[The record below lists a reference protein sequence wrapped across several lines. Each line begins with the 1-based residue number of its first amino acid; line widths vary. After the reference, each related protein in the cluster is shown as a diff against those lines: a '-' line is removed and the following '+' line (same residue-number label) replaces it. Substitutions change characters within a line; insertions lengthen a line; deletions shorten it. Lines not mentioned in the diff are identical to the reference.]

1 MSRTVTNGHSEAHMK
16 GISTKAVHVGQDP
29 DPSFGDVIPPIHL
42 SSTFAQSAP
51 GEHQGFDYS
60 RAGNPTRARYEACL
74 AALEN
79 GDHAFAFASGLA
91 ASDAVIRTLQP
102 GDHVLCSYDVYG
114 GTFRLF
120 ERILKNQNIEFSFT
134 DLTDFAALEHA
145 VQSNTRFIWIET
157 PTNPLLKIVDIRTTA
172 EFAKS
177 RSIKLAVDNTFAT
190 PVFQRPLELGA
201 AVVIHSVTKYLNG
214 HSDIIGGAVIC
225 NDAELAEQV
234 GFIQFAA
241 GAVQAPFD
249 CYLAHRGIKTLA
261 VRMQCHQAS
270 ALQIAEFLEGH
281 AKVETVLYPG
291 LPSHPQHELASAQ
304 MDGYS
309 GMLSFYLKGDLDD
322 ATQVLKDTRL
332 FSLAESLGGVE
343 SLIEHPAIMTHAS
356 LSAEVRESLGIADS
370 LIRLSV
376 GIEDVDDLIEDLDRA
391 LG

>member
-1 MSRTVTNGHSEAHMK
+1 MK

-29 DPSFGDVIPPIHL
+29 DPSFGDVIPPLHL

-51 GEHQGFDYS
+51 GEHKGFDYS
-60 RAGNPTRARYEACL
+60 RAGNPTRQRYEACL

-79 GDHAFAFASGLA
+79 GSHAFAFASGLA

-120 ERILKNQNIEFSFT
+120 ERILKNQQIEFSFT
-134 DLTDFAALEHA
+134 DLTDFAALERS
-145 VQSNTRFIWIET
+145 VQPNTKYIWLET
-157 PTNPLLKIVDIRTTA
+157 PTNPLLKIVDIKEIA
-172 EFAKS
+172 GFAGSKG
-177 RSIKLAVDNTFAT
+177 IKLAVDNTFAT

-201 AVVIHSVTKYLNG
+201 DVVIHSVTKYLNG

-225 NDAELAEQV
+225 NDGELAEQV

-261 VRMQCHQAS
+261 LRMQCHQAS
-270 ALQIAEFLEGH
+270 AMKIAEFLENH
-281 AKVETVLYPG
+281 ARVESVLYPG
-291 LPSHPQHELASAQ
+291 LPSHPQHALASRQ

-309 GMLSFYLKGDLDD
+309 GMLSFYLKGDLED
-322 ATQVLKDTRL
+322 ATRLLQSTQL

-356 LSAEVRESLGIADS
+356 LPADVRENLGIADS
-370 LIRLSV
+370 MIRLSV
-376 GIEDVDDLIEDLDRA
+376 GIEDVEDLIDDLDRA
-391 LG
+391 LK

>member
-1 MSRTVTNGHSEAHMK
+1 MK
-16 GISTKAVHVGQDP
+16 GISTRAVHVGQDP

-51 GEHQGFDYS
+51 GEHKGFDYS

-79 GDHAFAFASGLA
+79 GQHAFAFASGLA
-91 ASDAVIRTLQP
+91 ASDAVIRTLRP

-134 DLTDFAALEHA
+134 DLTEFSALERA
-145 VQSNTRFIWIET
+145 IQSNTKIIWIET
-157 PTNPLLKIVDIRTTA
+157 PANPLLKIVDIQKIA
-172 EFAKS
+172 AFAKTKS
-177 RSIKLAVDNTFAT
+177 VRLVVDNTFAT
-190 PVFQRPLELGA
+190 PVFQRPLEMGA
-201 AVVIHSVTKYLNG
+201 DVVIHSVTKYLNG

-261 VRMQCHQAS
+261 LRMQCHQAS
-270 ALQIAEFLEGH
+270 AMKIADYLEGH
-281 AKVETVLYPG
+281 AKVESVLYPG
-291 LPSHPQHELASAQ
+291 LPSHPQHELASTQ

-309 GMLSFYLKGDLDD
+309 GMLSFYLKGNLED
-322 ATQVLKDTRL
+322 ATRLLQSTAL

-343 SLIEHPAIMTHAS
+343 SLIEHPALMTHAS
-356 LSAEVRESLGIADS
+356 LPAEVRESLGIADS
-370 LIRLSV
+370 MIRLSV
-376 GIEDVDDLIEDLDRA
+376 GIEDVDDLIEDLEQA

>member
-1 MSRTVTNGHSEAHMK
+1 MK

-29 DPSFGDVIPPIHL
+29 DPSFGDVIPPLHL

-51 GEHQGFDYS
+51 GEHKGFDYS
-60 RAGNPTRARYEACL
+60 RAGNPTRQRYESCL

-79 GDHAFAFASGLA
+79 GEHAFAFASGLA
-91 ASDAVIRTLQP
+91 ATDAIIRTLRP

-120 ERILKNQNIEFSFT
+120 ERILKNQNIEFSFA
-134 DLTDFAALEHA
+134 DLADLAAMEQA
-145 VQSNTRFIWIET
+145 VRVNTKFIWIET
-157 PTNPLLKIVDIRTTA
+157 PTNPLLKIADIRQIA
-172 EFAKS
+172 DFARS
-177 RSIKLAVDNTFAT
+177 NSIKLAVDNTFAT

-201 AVVIHSVTKYLNG
+201 DLVMHSVTKYLNG
-214 HSDIIGGAVIC
+214 HSDIIGGAVITS
-225 NDAELAEQV
+225 DAELAEQI

-261 VRMQCHQAS
+261 LRMQCHQAS
-270 ALQIAEFLEGH
+270 AMRIAQFLEGH
-281 AKVETVLYPG
+281 SGVESVLYPG
-291 LPSHPQHELASAQ
+291 LPSHPQHALASAQ

-309 GMLSFYLKGDLDD
+309 GMLSFYLHGNLED
-322 ATQVLKDTRL
+322 ASRVLQSTTL

-356 LSAEVRESLGIADS
+356 LPAGVRKDLGIEDS

-376 GIEDVDDLIEDLDRA
+376 GIEDVDDLIEDLDQA
-391 LG
+391 LA

>member
-1 MSRTVTNGHSEAHMK
+1 MK

-29 DPSFGDVIPPIHL
+29 DPSFGDVIPPLHL

-51 GEHQGFDYS
+51 GEHKGFDYS
-60 RAGNPTRARYEACL
+60 RAGNPTRQRYESCL

-79 GDHAFAFASGLA
+79 GKHGFAFASGLA
-91 ASDAVIRTLQP
+91 ATDAIIRTLSP

-134 DLTDFAALEHA
+134 DLADLAALDQA
-145 VQSNTRFIWIET
+145 VQTNTKFIWIET
-157 PTNPLLKIVDIRTTA
+157 PTNPLLKISDIRQIA
-172 EFAKS
+172 DFARSK
-177 RSIKLAVDNTFAT
+177 SIKLAVDNTFAT

-201 AVVIHSVTKYLNG
+201 DLVMHSVTKYLNG
-214 HSDIIGGAVIC
+214 HSDVIGGAVITS
-225 NDAELAEQV
+225 DAELAEQI

-261 VRMQCHQAS
+261 LRMQCHQAS
-270 ALQIAEFLEGH
+270 AMRVAQYLENH
-281 AKVETVLYPG
+281 ARVESVLYPG
-291 LPSHPQHELASAQ
+291 LPSHPQHQLASAQ

-309 GMLSFYLKGDLDD
+309 GMLSFYLKGNLED
-322 ATQVLKDTRL
+322 ASRVLQSTKL
-332 FSLAESLGGVE
+332 FALAESLGGVE

-356 LSAEVRESLGIADS
+356 LPADVRRDLGIEDS

-376 GIEDVDDLIEDLDRA
+376 GIEDVEDLIEDLAQA
-391 LG
+391 LA